1 MRDETVMALWMF
13 VIAAFVAVVVWFVLM
28 VVWWFNFAE
37 SDICSFQEIA
47 CVSETPEATP

>member
-13 VIAAFVAVVVWFVLM
+13 VIAAFVAVVVW
-28 VVWWFNFAE
+28 WFHFAE